1 MAKSGLVCLLLTAL
15 TAGQTMPATPAD
27 EHSTPPPNSPAAQA
41 ATIAPDEPVITIN
54 GVCNHPSGEK
64 PPANCKKVITR
75 TEFEMMI
82 QALQPNLPASA
93 RREFAHRYVL
103 ALLADEKVREMNL
116 DRGPKFELRTRIARA
131 QALAQE
137 LSIVVYDNGSK
148 VSEKE
153 IEDYYHQNPDRY
165 VEADLSR
172 MSIPGIQ
179 QLPAPTEKLSE
190 AEQARRSRDSETIMK
205 AEADKLHARAV
216 AGEPFDK
223 LQAEA
228 FQLALVKGSAPST
241 KLGKVRGENLPP
253 GHLVVM
259 KLKTGEIS
267 DILLDKSGYVIYKV
281 GEKQTLPLRDV
292 REDIRK
298 TLADQHRQAEIDAIL
313 KGATPRLDETYF
325 GK

>member
-1 MAKSGLVCLLLTAL
+1 MTKCGIICLLLTAL
-15 TAGQTMPATPAD
+15 TAGQTTAATLRDQHATTTAN
-27 EHSTPPPNSPAAQA
+27 SSPARA
-41 ATIAPDEPVITIN
+41 ANIAPDEPVITIN

-75 TEFEMMI
+75 AEFEMMI
-82 QALQPNLPASA
+82 QAVQPNLPASA
-93 RREFAHRYVL
+93 RREFAQRYVG
-103 ALLADEKVREMNL
+103 ALLADEKVREMKL
-116 DRGPKFELRTRIARA
+116 DRGPRFELRTRIARA

-137 LSIVVYDNGSK
+137 LSVVVYDNGSN
-148 VSEKE
+148 VSDKE

-172 MSIPGIQ
+172 MLIPGIQ
-179 QLPAPTEKLSE
+179 QLPAPNEKVSE
-190 AEQARRSRDSETIMK
+190 EEQAKRSRDSETIMK
-205 AEADKLHARAV
+205 AEADTLHARAV

-241 KLGKVRGENLPP
+241 NLGKVRGENLPAS
-253 GHLVVM
+253 HLVVM
-259 KLKTGEIS
+259 KLKTGGIS
-267 DILLDKSGYVIYKV
+267 DLFLDKSGYVVYKV

-313 KGATPRLDETYF
+313 KSATPRLDETYF